1 LNVLTDAA
9 ELVEQ
14 STELALAC
22 HVGPDGDALGS
33 MLGFA
38 ASAQLA
44 GKKVVASFGSPFD
57 VDAAYRH
64 LPLDLLSDPDGFPEA
79 PETMVTFDAASL
91 DRLGELGSAAARAE
105 KLLVIDHHVTTV
117 GFGHVNVIDPNVSAT
132 GELVYQLI
140 VTLGWPIDARV
151 ATSLHTALVT
161 DTGRFQYSN
170 TSPQTMRIAARLI
183 ELGARPE
190 VAGQNIYEETSF
202 GYLSVAA
209 AVLGRA
215 CLEPDR
221 KLVWSELRRADLA
234 AAGVD
239 PGEVDQLIDL
249 VRLPAEADVAVLV
262 KEVDDATVKVS
273 MRSRGKVDVG
283 SIAHRLGGGG
293 HHNASGFTHRG
304 TAESAIGLVREG
316 LDA

>member
-1 LNVLTDAA
+1 MNVLTAAA
-9 ELVEQ
+9 ELVEKAN
-14 STELALAC
+14 ELALAC

-57 VDAAYRH
+57 VPVSYRH
-64 LPLDLLSDPDGFPEA
+64 LPIDLLSDPAGFPKE
-79 PETMVTFDAASL
+79 PGTMVTFDAASL
-91 DRLGELGSAAARAE
+91 DRLGELAKPAANAQQ
-105 KLLVIDHHVTTV
+105 LLVIDHHVTTV
-117 GFGHVNVIDPNVSAT
+117 GFGHVNVIDPKVSAT

-170 TSPQTMRIAARLI
+170 TSPQTLHIAARLV

-202 GYLSVAA
+202 GYLKVAA

-215 CLEPDR
+215 ELDADR
-221 KLVWSELRRADLA
+221 KLVWSELRQADLT
-234 AAGVD
+234 AAGAN

-249 VRLPAEADVAVLV
+249 VRLPGEAEVAVLI
-262 KEVDDATVKVS
+262 KEAENATVKVS
-273 MRSRGKVDVG
+273 LRSRGTIDVG
-283 SIAHRLGGGG
+283 SIAQGLSGGG
-293 HHNASGFTHRG
+293 HHNAAGFTHHG
-304 TAESAIGLVREG
+304 TAEEAIDLIRKA
-316 LDA
+316 LDG